1 MTKLSTCV
9 LMHSPGY
16 FSARMCAPLQPLK
29 GRLLSNGPLFSGGN
43 QFNGVFIKAQT
54 LSLLCEKTFIR
65 GKSRGVS
72 IRFYVCML
80 VTFL

>member
-1 MTKLSTCV
+1 
-9 LMHSPGY
+9 MHSPGY

-65 GKSRGVS
+65 GKSRGGFHQVLCVYACDIS
-72 IRFYVCML
+72 VML
-80 VTFL
+80 EGWA